1 MLTWRVRFLLALAT
15 VLLAV
20 AAHADVRA
28 RVLAIDP
35 PSGATLGRDEPVYVR
50 IQFESDE
57 PVNLWARPYRGGK
70 PVERGARFNAS
81 AKHQGAGYA
90 LGWFSFTGPAEVDE
104 VRIRA
109 GGGKPWREWEVASYP
124 VRLSWTDQSAAP
136 RNAEPWVGELK
147 SQTEAAFRQAAR
159 EQAARPPSAGDTA
172 LFAGFML
179 AALGL
184 LVGGLAGPAWAL
196 WKWRGAW
203 RIAAAAPVAMM
214 AFVVLRIVVD
224 VARDPTSHNLWPF
237 EVLMW
242 GAASV
247 GILGA
252 LAVARRLARAAAE

>member
-1 MLTWRVRFLLALAT
+1 MRFFLALAAA
-15 VLLAV
+15 LLA
-20 AAHADVRA
+20 ASAHADVRA
-28 RVLAIDP
+28 RVVAIDP
-35 PSGATLGRDEPVYVR
+35 PDGASLGRDEPVYVR

-57 PVNLWARPYRGGK
+57 PVSLWARAYRDGK

-81 AKHQGAGYA
+81 AKHVGAGYA
-90 LGWFSFTGPAEVDE
+90 LGWFSFTGSAEVDE

-109 GGGKPWREWEVASYP
+109 GGGKPYREWEVARQP
-124 VRLSWTDQSAAP
+124 VTLSWTGQTAAP
-136 RNAEPWVGELK
+136 RSAEPWVAELR
-147 SQTEAAFRQAAR
+147 SQTDAAFRQATR
-159 EQAARPPSAGDTA
+159 EAAARPPSAGDTA

-184 LVGGLAGPAWAL
+184 MVGGLAGPAWAL

-203 RIAAAAPVAMM
+203 RIAAAVPVAMM

-247 GILGA
+247 AIVGA
-252 LAVARRLARAAAE
+252 LALARRLLPATEA